1 MKAIISAIIVIC
13 GFAALATPPV
23 LSNVRASQRTGTKL
37 VDIYYDAEDAD
48 GDLLKVR
55 IEVSD
60 NDGVKYSVPAKT
72 LTGDIGEGITPGNN
86 KHIVWDA
93 GTDWDGEYSD
103 QMRVK
108 VFAIDAQGFP
118 GMEWGNEVPPGGFLL
133 GQDGGA
139 EGSGESQHV
148 NIPWSYWV
156 AKYEVTNQQ
165 YCEYLNAAIVAGHV
179 KVENTTDVITADAM
193 PAASAAPLGALLC
206 KVGDSWG
213 IRWNVN
219 NFEVV
224 SGRGDWPAITTWYGA
239 MAFCRFYG
247 YDLPTEAEWEKAAR
261 GPDNDDQDEHQM
273 YPWGNTISS
282 SQANTDYST
291 SYSYGLSKSSSN
303 NASYLANVS
312 AHDAGIGGYGLCGV
326 VGNAA
331 EWTRSRASLS
341 VATYPTQES
350 LKDDRQLPFV
360 DDERRVVKGKYSDGL
375 YARSSVDA
383 GQWYLSG
390 SVSGYTR
397 YFYIGFRP
405 VRRESSVADVVITRE
420 VYEDFETLTA
430 NALTFTHNGKTWRTD
445 LSDYGNYDYYKMF
458 RTNVGVAGGSG
469 VGHSEYLSTLYLP
482 TTSGYLMFV
491 RLKAKNG
498 ASWDCDMYC
507 NSDLGYGEAVRLPSY
522 MTDFR
527 KIEIP
532 VEKGATQYYIPL
544 GSKVYVDEIELWT
557 ISK

>member
-1 MKAIISAIIVIC
+1 MKQLIC
-13 GFAALATPPV
+13 LCVCALAASVLATPPV
-23 LSNVRASQRTGTKL
+23 LSNVRASQRSGTKL
-37 VDIYYDAEDAD
+37 VDIYYDAVDAD

-55 IEVSD
+55 VEISD
-60 NDGVKYSVPAKT
+60 NDGAKYSIPAKT

-165 YCEYLNAAIVAGHV
+165 YCEYLNAALVAGHV
-179 KVENTTDVITADAM
+179 KVESASDVIAADAI
-193 PAASAAPLGALLC
+193 PATSAAPLGSLLC
-206 KVGDSWG
+206 KIGDSWG

-224 SGRGDWPAITTWYGA
+224 SGRGEWPAVTTWYGA

-261 GPDNDDQDEHQM
+261 GPDYDDQDEHLL

-282 SQANTDYST
+282 SQANTDYSNT
-291 SYSYGLSKSSSN
+291 YSYGLYKSSSST
-303 NASYLANVS
+303 ASYLTNVS

-341 VATYPTQES
+341 VATYSTQES
-350 LKDDRQLPFV
+350 LKEDRQLPFV
-360 DDERRVVKGKYSDGL
+360 DDDRVVKGKWSSGL
-375 YARSSVDA
+375 FARNSVDA
-383 GQWYLSG
+383 GQWYTSGVVSG
-390 SVSGYTR
+390 STR
-397 YFYIGFRP
+397 YFFIGFRP
-405 VRRESSVADVVITRE
+405 VRRESSVADVSITRE

-445 LSDYGNYDYYKMF
+445 YSDFGNYDYYKMF

-469 VGHSEYLSTLYLP
+469 VGHPEWAPQLYLP
-482 TTSGYLMFV
+482 ALSGSLCFIRV
-491 RLKAKNG
+491 KAKNSWSSDQSLYVYSSGGRG
-498 ASWDCDMYC
+498 AS
-507 NSDLGYGEAVRLPSY
+507 VRLPGY
-522 MTDFR
+522 MTDFK
-527 KIEIP
+527 KIELP
-532 VEKGATQYYIPL
+532 SVYGASGYYIPL
-544 GSKVYVDEIELWT
+544 SSNVFVDEIELWT